1 MIARVH
7 TVMLLVLK
15 PNANRVL
22 AVSLIPLS
30 PKAVSDWEVLHGEG
44 LERRELGM
52 DGKKGEVMGRVNL
65 SLNSVTN
72 ACSQAAWWL
81 RPCSALDFGANLP
94 FDTSPVE
101 FGVLQ
106 QELHKQSPL

>member
-1 MIARVH
+1 
-7 TVMLLVLK
+7 MLLVLK
-15 PNANRVL
+15 PNENRLL

-30 PKAVSDWEVLHGEG
+30 PKATTDGELLHGDD
-44 LERRELGM
+44 LE
-52 DGKKGEVMGRVNL
+52 GKKGEVRGKWNL

-72 ACSQAAWWL
+72 GCSQAVGWL
-81 RPCSALDFGANLP
+81 RLCSALDFYVNLP

-106 QELHKQSPL
+106 QELYKQSPLNSLG